1 MGIYNQ
7 YTNSTLLVVQAKQC
21 KPSAKCLAAYLAAVQ
36 PYTYLHCMGNGDD
49 VIGKTYFKEMD
60 YDLGAPDGDAQETK
74 PGSQIWKRS
83 FASGTNVTWNN
94 NKKTGSIQWAGAPPA
109 PPPPP
114 MPIVP
119 ASCGELLVDTG
130 LRQHDL

>member
-94 NKKTGSIQWAGAPPA
+94 KKKTGSNRARRMREAEYTPGSCRRQPRSCKSCAG
-109 PPPPP
+109 
-114 MPIVP
+114 
-119 ASCGELLVDTG
+119 S
-130 LRQHDL
+130 H